1 MSLERIKELETAI
14 QDIDSK
20 VARKYSHFLD
30 DANLTKM
37 KQERNNIEHE
47 LARLNNEAHV

>member
-1 MSLERIKELETAI
+1 MNLERIKELEYTI

-30 DANLTKM
+30 DYNLTKM
-37 KQERNNIEHE
+37 EQEKHIVNRE
-47 LARLNNEAHV
+47 LKGLKNET